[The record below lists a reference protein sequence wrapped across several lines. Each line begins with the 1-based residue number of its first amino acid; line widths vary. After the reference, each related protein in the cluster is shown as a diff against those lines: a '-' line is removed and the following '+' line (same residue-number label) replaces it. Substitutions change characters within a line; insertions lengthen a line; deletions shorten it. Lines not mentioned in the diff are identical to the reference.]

1 MLEFLDLLFTCLHL
15 FLIGFNLFGWI
26 WPASRRAHL
35 ISLIITLAF
44 WFLAGFWYGW
54 GYCPF
59 TDWHWQIKDNLGEHD
74 LPASF
79 IKYMADKIT
88 GANFSPELVDG
99 LTLGIFLLVIVWS
112 VYVNF
117 FRIRNLNK

>member
-1 MLEFLDLLFTCLHL
+1 MLEFLDLLFTCLHI

-44 WFLAGFWYGW
+44 WSLAGFWYGW
-54 GYCPF
+54 GYCPL
-59 TDWHWQIKDNLGEHD
+59 TDWHWQIKDKLGEND

-88 GANFSPELVDG
+88 GAHFSPELVDG